1 MAADRAVR
9 IRIGCTL
16 ESLAR
21 SGGLVKRRCRRA
33 GSCEPIDMAL
43 SDCIGLVLVAEIVL
57 APLPRPLSFMPLA
70 YPGGM
75 KERGRGRGGMTKH
88 ASRYSRAPWTERLRL
103 NEGLA

>member
-75 KERGRGRGGMTKH
+75 KERDSSSDKL
-88 ASRYSRAPWTERLRL
+88 SRKA
-103 NEGLA
+103 G

>member
-33 GSCEPIDMAL
+33 GSCEPI
-43 SDCIGLVLVAEIVL
+43 
-57 APLPRPLSFMPLA
+57 
-70 YPGGM
+70 
-75 KERGRGRGGMTKH
+75 
-88 ASRYSRAPWTERLRL
+88 
-103 NEGLA
+103 